1 MENIID
7 FILSPDF
14 VSILLSIV
22 ATIKAFLVGKKTLTP
37 EQIEQKGELKKQ
49 KYTNKLYKKN
59 KINPNEVQTV
69 SQSVETDLQT
79 IGEISKN
86 I

>member
-7 FILSPDF
+7 LILEYTPI
-14 VSILLSIV
+14 VLSIL

-37 EQIEQKGELKKQ
+37 EQIEQKAELKKQ

-59 KINPNEVQTV
+59 KINPHEVQSV

>member
-7 FILSPDF
+7 LILEYTPI
-14 VSILLSIV
+14 VLSIL

-37 EQIEQKGELKKQ
+37 EQIEQKAELKKQ

-59 KINPNEVQTV
+59 KIKPNEVQSV
-69 SQSVETDLQT
+69 PQSLETDLQT

>member
-7 FILSPDF
+7 LFLEYAPIILS
-14 VSILLSIV
+14 IL
-22 ATIKAFLVGKKTLTP
+22 ATFKAFLAGKKTLTP
-37 EQIEQKGELKKQ
+37 EQIEQKAELKKQ

-59 KINPNEVQTV
+59 KINPNSSQTI
-69 SQSVETDLQT
+69 SKSVETDLQT